1 MLQAL
6 FRKPGI
12 HKCTKETV
20 PSLPE
25 ICSLSSSISMATSLA
40 QATTIAHQDKH
51 RNPLFLCVLPFWPS
65 IQLSHSSL
73 SDVLKMLVKSCIPLP
88 CFSLSRTFQ
97 SYLEFQTPWSSS
109 LYSIWPFAFSSIFSY
124 SSPHHSGLGLLSV
137 PPASHLPF
145 PPHGILFPILS
156 PGGSFVS
163 FRPYLKCHNLREAFH
178 DSPKL

>member
-109 LYSIWPFAFSSIFSY
+109 LYSIWPFTFNFLILL
-124 SSPHHSGLGLLSV
+124 SSPLRTWPSFCSSSKPLAIS
-137 PPASHLPF
+137 STWYTLPY
-145 PPHGILFPILS
+145 
-156 PGGSFVS
+156 FVS
-163 FRPYLKCHNLREAFH
+163 WWFLCVV
-178 DSPKL
+178 